1 MSVKFECLVK
11 WKAYFFGSCDCT
23 RSVNVFS
30 CYFQV
35 YVGTISPARDTSA
48 TYIAWGH
55 STLVSPW
62 ADVVATTEH
71 EEGIVYAD
79 LGEIFLYQIAS
90 YRKKNMY

>member
-1 MSVKFECLVK
+1 M
-11 WKAYFFGSCDCT
+11 
-23 RSVNVFS
+23 
-30 CYFQV
+30 

-55 STLVSPW
+55 STLVNPW

-79 LGEIFLYQIAS
+79 LGEIFLYQS
-90 YRKKNMY
+90 TELVD